1 MVSLLWKE
9 LKALG
14 LDTCPQDPD
23 SLFEGIG
30 EAEVLAELART
41 PAPYS
46 VWRAKCFFSPAAGR
60 VLEKMAQRAHQLTL
74 QRFGRTMQLYAPL
87 YVSNYCCNRCL
98 YCGFNSTHTID
109 RMRLSIDEA
118 VAEAKIIAAE
128 GFTDLLLVSGDD
140 PAHISTDY
148 LCRLCEKLRPLFSA
162 LSIEIFSLSKDDYA
176 RLFAAGVEGMTLYQ
190 ETYDAKLYPS
200 FHPSGPKADYE
211 RRMQSVEDA
220 AAAGM
225 RQIGVGALLGINH
238 WRYEALCASLQGHVI
253 MKNFWRTRISL
264 SFPRMRP
271 AAEVVPAWLRPVSD
285 AELTQMIVACR
296 LLFADAGLNLST
308 RESAAMREHLLPLGI
323 TRISAGSKTNPGGY
337 GQEEAGEEQFAV
349 ADDRS
354 PAVIADMLRAKGY
367 DPVWKDW
374 DGAFRAADGAAVAGL

>member
-1 MVSLLWKE
+1 MSLLWNE

-14 LDTCPQDPD
+14 LDACPENPD

-41 PAPYS
+41 PAPFS
-46 VWRAKCFFSPAAGR
+46 LRRAKCLFSPAAAR
-60 VLEKMAQRAHQLTL
+60 VLEPLAQRAHQLTL

-98 YCGFNSTHTID
+98 YCGFNATHKID
-109 RMRLSIDEA
+109 RMRLTIDEA
-118 VAEAKIIAAE
+118 VAEAKLIAAE

-140 PAHISTDY
+140 PAHISVDY
-148 LCRLCEKLRPLFSA
+148 LCQLCERLRPMFST
-162 LSIEIFSLSKDDYA
+162 LSIEIFSLAKEEYA
-176 RLFAAGVEGMTLYQ
+176 RLFAAGVDGMTLYQ
-190 ETYDAKLYPS
+190 ETFDARLYPS
-200 FHPSGPKADYE
+200 FHPAGPKADYE
-211 RRMQSVEDA
+211 RRLQSVEDA

-238 WRYEALCASLQGHVI
+238 WRYEALCTALQAHVV
-253 MKNFWRTRISL
+253 MKNFWRSRISV

-285 AELTQMIVACR
+285 TDLTQMIVACR
-296 LLFADAGLNLST
+296 LLFPDAGLNLST

-337 GQEEAGEEQFAV
+337 GKEEAGEEQFAV
-349 ADDRS
+349 ADDR
-354 PAVIADMLRAKGY
+354 PPQQIAQMLCARGY

-374 DGAFRAADGAAVAGL
+374 DGAFLGEQPACR